1 VQLAAEEVL
10 PAATENDMGI
20 VIATPLAGGIYVERE
35 QQQAVEQRFE
45 GVEERAAAW
54 SVIDSLRQESSSL
67 PQSAFRWILADER
80 VATVSSGAS
89 NVSELEEVVEAGI
102 MEPLAHQ

>member
-1 VQLAAEEVL
+1 M
-10 PAATENDMGI
+10 PAAVETDMGI
-20 VIATPLAGGIYVERE
+20 VIATPLAGGLYVEGE
-35 QQQAVEQRFE
+35 QQDRAVAQRFE
-45 GVEERAAAW
+45 SLEERASAW
-54 SVIDSLRQESSSL
+54 GVIEGLRQEESSL

-89 NVSELEEVVEAGI
+89 NVAELEEVIVAGT